1 MAARVFEAPGPGTWE
16 LDTTHFSKPLSAYA
30 AGFMSDSFVRG
41 FKQGSE
47 RYGLLMSHLQSANIH
62 GFSYSKPVLA
72 FAPEDA
78 PPGPPPEGY
87 FEQPELVARLQ
98 NGKKA
103 IENKLWREDLKRWDE
118 EVKPDSIRRNLE
130 LQAVDPESLN
140 SEELIQHMID
150 CYENAGEMIYRHH
163 IFTIPSIIPVGLYI
177 DKACQWSGASPG
189 EVLNLLKGSSPVSQ
203 GIAVVELEE
212 IALLLRQEDI
222 DADQFSGV
230 PPVEVLQALRSRNA
244 SIDTAIENYLH
255 IVGMQLT
262 SGYDITERY
271 ALEMPELLVG
281 NIWSA
286 LAGNAANEDQ
296 AADAAARQ
304 TIRLK
309 VPAEYRDEFDSL
321 LDEARFINRLRD
333 ERGVYNEARAFGLS
347 RRAVLEAGKRL
358 HAEGRLSQAAAL
370 LHASQEEMLAL
381 LRGESGVTVAE
392 LQEREDWYSNK
403 TTDDVPAFLG
413 PPPEPPPPLEALP
426 EDARPGA
433 AAIGAAFGNLSAPP
447 IAAAG
452 PEPVVR
458 GFAVSAGSYEGTA
471 RLIQSPADFQ
481 RLQQG
486 DVLITK
492 NTSATFN
499 VVLPMLGAI
508 VTDRGGQLSH
518 AAIIAR
524 EYGIPAL
531 VGTGN
536 ATRVIADG
544 ARVRVDG
551 VSGTVEVLS

>member
-1 MAARVFEAPGPGTWE
+1 MRARVFEAPGPGTWE
-16 LDTTHFSKPLSAYA
+16 LDTTHFSKPISAYA

-41 FKQGSE
+41 FKQGCE
-47 RYGLLMSHLQSANIH
+47 RYGLLMSHLKSVNIH

-72 FAPEDA
+72 FAAEDA

-87 FEQPELVARLQ
+87 FEQPELLARLE

-103 IENKLWREDLKRWDE
+103 IENKLWHEDLKRWDE

-130 LQAVDPESLN
+130 LQAINPESLD
-140 SEELIQHMID
+140 SEGLVQHMID

-163 IFTIPSIIPVGLYI
+163 IFTIPSIIPVGLYL
-177 DKACQWSGASPG
+177 DKVCRWSGAAPG
-189 EVLNLLKGSSPVSQ
+189 VVLNLLKGSSPVSK
-203 GIAVVELEE
+203 GIATAELEE
-212 IALLLRQEDI
+212 IALLLREADI
-222 DADQFSGV
+222 DADKFSGMA
-230 PPVEVLQALRSRNA
+230 PVEVLQALRSRNGN
-244 SIDTAIENYLH
+244 INTAIENYLH

-271 ALEMPELLVG
+271 ALEMPEILVA

-286 LAGNAANEDQ
+286 LAGNAASENQ
-296 AADAAARQ
+296 AADEAARQ
-304 TIRLK
+304 AMRLK

-321 LDEARFINRLRD
+321 LAEACFINRLRD

-347 RRAVLEAGKRL
+347 RRAVLQAGKRL
-358 HAEGRLSQAAAL
+358 HAEGRLPQAAAL
-370 LHASQEEMLAL
+370 LHASHEEMLAL
-381 LRGESGVTVAE
+381 LSGENSVSVAE
-392 LQEREDWYSNK
+392 LQQREDWYNSK
-403 TTDDVPAFLG
+403 TTDDAPAFLG
-413 PPPEPPPPLEALP
+413 PPPEPPQPLEALP

-458 GFAVSAGSYEGTA
+458 GHPVSTGSYEGIA

-481 RLQQG
+481 RLQKG

-531 VGTGN
+531 VGTSN
-536 ATRVIADG
+536 ATKMIPDG

-551 VSGTVEVLS
+551 VNGTVEVLS

>member
-1 MAARVFEAPGPGTWE
+1 
-16 LDTTHFSKPLSAYA
+16 
-30 AGFMSDSFVRG
+30 
-41 FKQGSE
+41 
-47 RYGLLMSHLQSANIH
+47 
-62 GFSYSKPVLA
+62 
-72 FAPEDA
+72 
-78 PPGPPPEGY
+78 
-87 FEQPELVARLQ
+87 
-98 NGKKA
+98 
-103 IENKLWREDLKRWDE
+103 
-118 EVKPDSIRRNLE
+118 
-130 LQAVDPESLN
+130 
-140 SEELIQHMID
+140 
-150 CYENAGEMIYRHH
+150 
-163 IFTIPSIIPVGLYI
+163 
-177 DKACQWSGASPG
+177 
-189 EVLNLLKGSSPVSQ
+189 
-203 GIAVVELEE
+203 
-212 IALLLRQEDI
+212 
-222 DADQFSGV
+222 
-230 PPVEVLQALRSRNA
+230 
-244 SIDTAIENYLH
+244 
-255 IVGMQLT
+255 
-262 SGYDITERY
+262 
-271 ALEMPELLVG
+271 
-281 NIWSA
+281 
-286 LAGNAANEDQ
+286 
-296 AADAAARQ
+296 
-304 TIRLK
+304 
-309 VPAEYRDEFDSL
+309 
-321 LDEARFINRLRD
+321 
-333 ERGVYNEARAFGLS
+333 
-347 RRAVLEAGKRL
+347 
-358 HAEGRLSQAAAL
+358 
-370 LHASQEEMLAL
+370 LHASHEEMLAL

-392 LQEREDWYSNK
+392 LQQREDWYNNK

-458 GFAVSAGSYEGTA
+458 GLAVSAGSYEGTA
-471 RLIQSPADFQ
+471 RLIQSPADFE

>member
-1 MAARVFEAPGPGTWE
+1 
-16 LDTTHFSKPLSAYA
+16 
-30 AGFMSDSFVRG
+30 MSDSFVRG

-62 GFSYSKPVLA
+62 GFSYSKPILA

-78 PPGPPPEGY
+78 PPGPPPPGY
-87 FEQPELVARLQ
+87 FEQAELLARLSS
-98 NGKKA
+98 GKKA

-130 LQAVDPESLN
+130 LQAIIPETLDHDG
-140 SEELIQHMID
+140 LVQHMID
-150 CYENAGEMIYRHH
+150 CYENASEMIYRHH
-163 IFTIPSIIPVGLYI
+163 IFTIPSIIPVGLYV
-177 DKACQWSGASPG
+177 DNACRWTGATPG
-189 EVLNLLKGSSPVSQ
+189 EVLNLLKGSSPVSK
-203 GIAVVELEE
+203 GIATAELAE
-212 IALLLRQEDI
+212 IALLLRGEGI
-222 DADQFSGV
+222 NADQFSGM
-230 PPVEVLQALRSRNA
+230 PPVEVLQALRSRNGD
-244 SIDTAIENYLH
+244 IDAAIENYLR

-271 ALEMPELLVG
+271 ALEMPEILVA

-286 LAGNAANEDQ
+286 LSGNSANENQVADEADRQ
-296 AADAAARQ
+296 AMR
-304 TIRLK
+304 RK
-309 VPAEYRDEFDSL
+309 VPAEHRDEFDAL
-321 LDEARFINRLRD
+321 LEEARLINRLRD

-347 RRAVLEAGKRL
+347 RRAVLEAGNRL
-358 HAEGRLSQAAAL
+358 RAEGRLPQAATL
-370 LHASQEEMLAL
+370 LHASHEEMLAL
-381 LRGESGVTVAE
+381 LRGESGVTVAH
-392 LQEREDWYSNK
+392 LKEREDWYNTK

-413 PPPEPPPPLEALP
+413 PPPVPPPPLEALP
-426 EDARPGA
+426 EDARLGT
-433 AAIGAAFGNLSAPP
+433 AAIGAALGNLSAQP
-447 IAAAG
+447 IAVTK
-452 PEPVVR
+452 PEQIVR
-458 GFAVSAGSYEGTA
+458 GHPVSAGSYEGIA

-531 VGTGN
+531 VGTGD
-536 ATRVIADG
+536 ATKVIPDG

-551 VSGTVEVLS
+551 VSGSIEVIS

>member
-1 MAARVFEAPGPGTWE
+1 MVE
-16 LDTTHFSKPLSAYA
+16 
-30 AGFMSDSFVRG
+30 
-41 FKQGSE
+41 
-47 RYGLLMSHLQSANIH
+47 
-62 GFSYSKPVLA
+62 
-72 FAPEDA
+72 
-78 PPGPPPEGY
+78 
-87 FEQPELVARLQ
+87 
-98 NGKKA
+98 
-103 IENKLWREDLKRWDE
+103 
-118 EVKPDSIRRNLE
+118 
-130 LQAVDPESLN
+130 
-140 SEELIQHMID
+140 

-177 DKACQWSGASPG
+177 DKVCQWSNASPG
-189 EVLNLLKGSSPVSQ
+189 EVLSLLKGSSPVSK
-203 GIAVVELEE
+203 GIAVAELEE
-212 IALLLRQEDI
+212 IALLLRQAGI

-230 PPVEVLQALRSRNA
+230 SPADVLQELRSR
-244 SIDTAIENYLH
+244 SGGIGEAIERYLH

-262 SGYDITERY
+262 SGYDITEHY

-286 LAGNAANEDQ
+286 LAGNAADENQ
-296 AADAAARQ
+296 TANAAARQ
-304 TIRLK
+304 EMRLK
-309 VPAEYRDEFDSL
+309 VSAEHRDEFDSL
-321 LDEARFINRLRD
+321 LDEARLINRLRD

-347 RRAVLEAGKRL
+347 RRAVLESGQNACTPRGTWP
-358 HAEGRLSQAAAL
+358 QAAVL
-370 LHASQEEMLAL
+370 LHASHEEMLAL
-381 LRGESGVTVAE
+381 LKGESSVTVAE
-392 LQEREDWYSNK
+392 LQQREDWYNTK
-403 TTDDVPAFLG
+403 TTDDVPPFLG

-433 AAIGAAFGNLSAPP
+433 AAIGAALGNLSAQP

-452 PEPVVR
+452 PEPIVR
-458 GFAVSAGSYEGTA
+458 GHPVSAGNYEGIA

-481 RLQQG
+481 SLQQG

-531 VGTGN
+531 VGTGD
-536 ATRVIADG
+536 ATRMIPDG

-551 VSGTVEVLS
+551 VNGTVEVLS

>member
-1 MAARVFEAPGPGTWE
+1 MTARVFEAPGPGTWE
-16 LDTTHFSKPLSAYA
+16 LDTTHFSKPISAYA

-47 RYGLLMSHLQSANIH
+47 RYGLLMSHLKSANIH

-87 FEQPELVARLQ
+87 FEQPELRARLQ

-103 IENKLWREDLKRWDE
+103 IENKLWHEDLKRWDE

-130 LQAVDPESLN
+130 LQAINPESLD
-140 SEELIQHMID
+140 SEGLVQHMID

-163 IFTIPSIIPVGLYI
+163 IFTIPSIIPVGLYL
-177 DKACQWSGASPG
+177 DKVCQWSGASPG
-189 EVLNLLKGSSPVSQ
+189 VVLNLLKGSSPVSK
-203 GIAVVELEE
+203 GIATAELEE
-212 IALLLRQEDI
+212 IALLLREADI
-222 DADQFSGV
+222 DADQFSDT
-230 PPVEVLQALRSRNA
+230 PPAEVLQALRSRNGN
-244 SIDTAIENYLH
+244 IDTAIENYLH

-271 ALEMPELLVG
+271 ALEMPEILVA

-286 LAGNAANEDQ
+286 LAGNAATENQ
-296 AADAAARQ
+296 AADEAARQ
-304 TIRLK
+304 AMRLK

-321 LDEARFINRLRD
+321 LAEACFINRLRD

-358 HAEGRLSQAAAL
+358 HAEGRLPQAATL
-370 LHASQEEMLAL
+370 LHASHEEMLAL
-381 LRGESGVTVAE
+381 LSGQNSVSVAE
-392 LQEREDWYSNK
+392 LQQREDWYNSK
-403 TTDDVPAFLG
+403 TTDDVPEYLG

-458 GFAVSAGSYEGTA
+458 GHPVSTGCYEGIA

-536 ATRVIADG
+536 ATKVIADG

>member
-1 MAARVFEAPGPGTWE
+1 MTVRIFEAPGPGAWE
-16 LDTTHFSKPLSAYA
+16 LDTTHFSKPLSAYTS
-30 AGFMSDSFVRG
+30 GFSSDSFERG
-41 FKQGSE
+41 FKEGTE
-47 RYGLLMSHLQSANIH
+47 RYGLLMSHLKSKNIH

-78 PPGPPPEGY
+78 PAGPPPAEY
-87 FEQPELVARLQ
+87 FEQLELLARLQ
-98 NGKKA
+98 KGKKA
-103 IENKLWREDLKRWDE
+103 IENKLWREDLKRWDD
-118 EVKPDSIRRNLE
+118 EVKPDSIRRNLG
-130 LQAVDPESLN
+130 LQAINPESLD
-140 SEELIQHMID
+140 SEGLVQHMID
-150 CYENAGEMIYRHH
+150 CYENAREMLYRHH
-163 IFTIPSIIPVGLYI
+163 IFTISSIIPVGLYLV
-177 DKACQWSGASPG
+177 DVCQWTGATPG
-189 EVLNLLKGSSPVSQ
+189 EVLNLLKGSSPVSK
-203 GIAVVELEE
+203 GIATAELEE
-212 IALLLRQEDI
+212 IALLLRQAGI
-222 DADQFSGV
+222 DTDQFSDM
-230 PPVEVLQALRSRNA
+230 PPADVLQALRSRGGGIA
-244 SIDTAIENYLH
+244 EAIENYLH

-271 ALEMPELLVG
+271 ALEMPEILVA

-286 LAGNAANEDQ
+286 LAGNAASENQ
-296 AADAAARQ
+296 AADEEARQ
-304 TIRLK
+304 AMRLK
-309 VPAEYRDEFDSL
+309 VLAEYRDEFDSL
-321 LDEARFINRLRD
+321 LAEACFINRLRD

-358 HAEGRLSQAAAL
+358 HAEGRLPQAAAL
-370 LHASQEEMLAL
+370 LHASHEEMLAL
-381 LRGESGVTVAE
+381 LSGENSVSVAE
-392 LQEREDWYSNK
+392 LQQREDWYNSK
-403 TTDDVPAFLG
+403 TTDDAPPFLG

-433 AAIGAAFGNLSAPP
+433 AAIGAAFGNLAAPP
-447 IAAAG
+447 ITDTG
-452 PEPVVR
+452 PDRMVK
-458 GFAVSAGSYEGTA
+458 GFPVSAGSYEGIA

-536 ATRVIADG
+536 ATKVIADG

-551 VSGTVEVLS
+551 VNGTVEVLS

>member
-1 MAARVFEAPGPGTWE
+1 MIAGVFEAPGPGTWE
-16 LDTTHFSKPLSAYA
+16 LDTTHFSKPISAYA
-30 AGFMSDSFVRG
+30 AGFMGDSFVRG
-41 FKQGSE
+41 FKQGCE

-72 FAPEDA
+72 FAPDDA
-78 PPGPPPEGY
+78 PPGPPPAGY
-87 FEQPELVARLQ
+87 FEQPELLARLQ

-103 IENKLWREDLKRWDE
+103 IENKLWHEDLKHWDE
-118 EVKPDSIRRNLE
+118 EVKPDSIRRNLK
-130 LQAVDPESLN
+130 LQAINPESLD
-140 SEELIQHMID
+140 SEGLIQHMID
-150 CYENAGEMIYRHH
+150 CYENTSEMIYRHH
-163 IFTIPSIIPVGLYI
+163 IFTIPSIIPVGLYVG
-177 DKACQWSGASPG
+177 DVCQWTGASPG
-189 EVLNLLKGSSPVSQ
+189 EVLSLLKGSSPVSK
-203 GIAVVELEE
+203 GIATAELAE
-212 IALLLRQEDI
+212 IALLLRGEGI
-222 DADQFSGV
+222 DADQFSGM
-230 PPVEVLQALRSRNA
+230 PPADVLQALRSRNGD
-244 SIDTAIENYLH
+244 IDAAIENYLH

-271 ALEMPELLVG
+271 ALEMPEILVA

-286 LAGNAANEDQ
+286 LTGSAADENQ
-296 AADAAARQ
+296 AADEAAR
-304 TIRLK
+304 IAMRLK
-309 VPAEYRDEFDSL
+309 VPAEHRDEFDSL

-358 HAEGRLSQAAAL
+358 HAEGRLPQAATL
-370 LHASQEEMLAL
+370 LHASHEEMLAL
-381 LRGESGVTVAE
+381 LRGESGVTVAQ
-392 LQEREDWYSNK
+392 LQEREDWYNTK

-426 EDARPGA
+426 EDARLGA
-433 AAIGAAFGNLSAPP
+433 AAIGAALGNLSAQP
-447 IAAAG
+447 IAVTK
-452 PEPVVR
+452 PEQIVR
-458 GFAVSAGSYEGTA
+458 GHPVSAGSYEGIA
-471 RLIQSPADFQ
+471 RLIQRPADFQ

-531 VGTGN
+531 VGTGD
-536 ATRVIADG
+536 ATKVIPDG

-551 VSGTVEVLS
+551 VSGSVEVIS

>member
-1 MAARVFEAPGPGTWE
+1 MTARVFEAPGPGTWE
-16 LDTTHFSKPLSAYA
+16 LDATHFSKPISAYA

-47 RYGLLMSHLQSANIH
+47 RYGLLMSHLKSAYIH

-87 FEQPELVARLQ
+87 FEQPELRARLQ

-118 EVKPDSIRRNLE
+118 EVKPDSIRRNLG
-130 LQAVDPESLN
+130 LQGINPESLD
-140 SEELIQHMID
+140 SEGLVQHMID
-150 CYENAGEMIYRHH
+150 CYENAREMLYRHH
-163 IFTIPSIIPVGLYI
+163 IFTISSIIPVGLYLV
-177 DKACQWSGASPG
+177 DVCQWTGATPG
-189 EVLNLLKGSSPVSQ
+189 EVLNLLKGSSPVSK
-203 GIAVVELEE
+203 GIATAELEE
-212 IALLLRQEDI
+212 IALLLRQAGI
-222 DADQFSGV
+222 DADQFSDM
-230 PPVEVLQALRSRNA
+230 PPADVLQALRSRGGGIA
-244 SIDTAIENYLH
+244 EAIENYLH

-271 ALEMPELLVG
+271 ALEMPEILVA

-286 LAGNAANEDQ
+286 LAGNAASENQ
-296 AADAAARQ
+296 AADEEARQ
-304 TIRLK
+304 AMRLK
-309 VPAEYRDEFDSL
+309 VLAEYRDEFDSL
-321 LDEARFINRLRD
+321 LAEACFINRLRD

-358 HAEGRLSQAAAL
+358 HAEGRLPQAAAL
-370 LHASQEEMLAL
+370 LHASHEEMLAL
-381 LRGESGVTVAE
+381 LSGENSVSVAE
-392 LQEREDWYSNK
+392 LQQREDWYNSK
-403 TTDDVPAFLG
+403 TTDDAPPFLG

-433 AAIGAAFGNLSAPP
+433 AAIGAAFGNLAAPP
-447 IAAAG
+447 ITESG
-452 PEPVVR
+452 PDRMVK
-458 GFAVSAGSYEGTA
+458 GFPVSAGSYEGIA

-481 RLQQG
+481 RLKQG

-499 VVLPMLGAI
+499 VVLPILGAI

-536 ATRVIADG
+536 ATKVIPDG

-551 VSGTVEVLS
+551 VNGTVEVLS

>member
-1 MAARVFEAPGPGTWE
+1 MIAGVFEAPGPGTWE
-16 LDTTHFSKPLSAYA
+16 LDTTHFSKPISAYA
-30 AGFMSDSFVRG
+30 AGFMGDSFVRG
-41 FKQGSE
+41 FKQGCE

-72 FAPEDA
+72 FAPDDA
-78 PPGPPPEGY
+78 PPGPPPAGY
-87 FEQPELVARLQ
+87 FEQPELLARLQ

-103 IENKLWREDLKRWDE
+103 IENKLWHEDLKHWDE
-118 EVKPDSIRRNLE
+118 EVKPDSIRRNLK
-130 LQAVDPESLN
+130 LQAINPESLD
-140 SEELIQHMID
+140 SEGLIQHMID
-150 CYENAGEMIYRHH
+150 CYENTSEMIYRHH
-163 IFTIPSIIPVGLYI
+163 IFTIPSIIPVGLYVG
-177 DKACQWSGASPG
+177 DVCQWTGASPG
-189 EVLNLLKGSSPVSQ
+189 EVLSLLKGSSPVSK
-203 GIAVVELEE
+203 GIATAELAE
-212 IALLLRQEDI
+212 IALLLRGEGI
-222 DADQFSGV
+222 DADQFSGM
-230 PPVEVLQALRSRNA
+230 PPADVLQALRSRNGD
-244 SIDTAIENYLH
+244 IDAAIENYLH

-271 ALEMPELLVG
+271 ALEMPEILVA

-286 LAGNAANEDQ
+286 LTGSVADENQ
-296 AADAAARQ
+296 AADEAAR
-304 TIRLK
+304 IAMRLK
-309 VPAEYRDEFDSL
+309 VPAEHRDEFDSL

-358 HAEGRLSQAAAL
+358 HAEGRLPQAATL
-370 LHASQEEMLAL
+370 LHASHEEMLAL
-381 LRGESGVTVAE
+381 LRGGSGVTVAQ
-392 LQEREDWYSNK
+392 LQEREDWYNTK

-413 PPPEPPPPLEALP
+413 PPPVPPPPLEALP
-426 EDARPGA
+426 EDARLGA
-433 AAIGAAFGNLSAPP
+433 AAIGAALGNLSAQP
-447 IAAAG
+447 IAVTK
-452 PEPVVR
+452 PEQIVR
-458 GFAVSAGSYEGTA
+458 GHPVSAGSYEGIA
-471 RLIQSPADFQ
+471 RLIQRPADFQ

-531 VGTGN
+531 VGTGD
-536 ATRVIADG
+536 ATKVIPDG

-551 VSGTVEVLS
+551 VSGSVEVIS

>member
-1 MAARVFEAPGPGTWE
+1 
-16 LDTTHFSKPLSAYA
+16 
-30 AGFMSDSFVRG
+30 
-41 FKQGSE
+41 
-47 RYGLLMSHLQSANIH
+47 
-62 GFSYSKPVLA
+62 
-72 FAPEDA
+72 
-78 PPGPPPEGY
+78 
-87 FEQPELVARLQ
+87 
-98 NGKKA
+98 
-103 IENKLWREDLKRWDE
+103 
-118 EVKPDSIRRNLE
+118 
-130 LQAVDPESLN
+130 
-140 SEELIQHMID
+140 
-150 CYENAGEMIYRHH
+150 
-163 IFTIPSIIPVGLYI
+163 
-177 DKACQWSGASPG
+177 
-189 EVLNLLKGSSPVSQ
+189 VLNLLKGSSPVSK

-212 IALLLRQEDI
+212 IAQLLRQEDI

-286 LAGNAANEDQ
+286 LAGNAADEDQ

-358 HAEGRLSQAAAL
+358 HAEGRLPRAAGL

-392 LQEREDWYSNK
+392 LQEREDWYNNK

-508 VTDRGGQLSH
+508 ITDRGGQLSH

>member
-1 MAARVFEAPGPGTWE
+1 MTARVFEAPGPGTWE
-16 LDTTHFSKPLSAYA
+16 LDATHFSKPLSDYA

-41 FKQGSE
+41 IKVGTE
-47 RYGLLMSHLQSANIH
+47 RYGLLMSHLESAYIH
-62 GFSYSKPVLA
+62 GFAYSKPVLA
-72 FAPEDA
+72 FAPKDA
-78 PPGPPPEGY
+78 PPGPPPAGY
-87 FEQPELVARLQ
+87 FEQPELLARLQ

-103 IENKLWREDLKRWDE
+103 IENKLWHEDLKRWDE

-130 LQAVDPESLN
+130 LQAINPGSLDN
-140 SEELIQHMID
+140 EGLVKHMID
-150 CYENAGEMIYRHH
+150 CYENASEMIYRHH
-163 IFTIPSIIPVGLYI
+163 IFTIPSIIPVGLYL
-177 DKACQWSGASPG
+177 DKVCQWTGATPG
-189 EVLNLLKGSSPVSQ
+189 EVLSLLKGSSPVSK
-203 GIAVVELEE
+203 GIAVAELEE
-212 IALLLRQEDI
+212 IVLLLRQEGI
-222 DADQFSGV
+222 DADQFRGM
-230 PPVEVLQALRSRNA
+230 PPVEVLHTLRSRNGN
-244 SIDTAIENYLH
+244 IDTAIENYLH

-286 LAGNAANEDQ
+286 LAGNTADENQ
-296 AADAAARQ
+296 AADEAARQ
-304 TIRLK
+304 AMRLK
-309 VPAEYRDEFDSL
+309 VPAEYRDEFNSL
-321 LDEARFINRLRD
+321 LDEACFINRLRD

-358 HAEGRLSQAAAL
+358 HAEGRLPQAATL
-370 LHASQEEMLAL
+370 LHASHEEMLSL
-381 LRGESGVTVAE
+381 LRGKSGPTVE
-392 LQEREDWYSNK
+392 QLQERENWYNNK

-413 PPPEPPPPLEALP
+413 PPPEPPPPLETLP
-426 EDARPGA
+426 EDARPGE
-433 AAIGAAFGNLSAPP
+433 AAIGAAFGNLAAPP
-447 IAAAG
+447 IAAAS

-458 GFAVSAGSYEGTA
+458 GHPVSAGSYEGIA

-536 ATRVIADG
+536 ATKMIADG

-551 VSGTVEVLS
+551 VAGTVEVLS

>member
-1 MAARVFEAPGPGTWE
+1 
-16 LDTTHFSKPLSAYA
+16 
-30 AGFMSDSFVRG
+30 
-41 FKQGSE
+41 
-47 RYGLLMSHLQSANIH
+47 MSHLKSASIH

-78 PPGPPPEGY
+78 PPGPPAAGY
-87 FEQPELVARLQ
+87 FEQAELLARLSE
-98 NGKKA
+98 GKKA
-103 IENKLWREDLKRWDE
+103 IENKLWHEDLKRWDE
-118 EVKPDSIRRNLE
+118 EIKPDSIRRNLE
-130 LQAVDPESLN
+130 LQAINPESLD
-140 SEELIQHMID
+140 SEGLIQHMIE

-177 DKACQWSGASPG
+177 DKVCQWSGASPG
-189 EVLNLLKGSSPVSQ
+189 EVLSLLKGSSPVSK
-203 GIAVVELEE
+203 GIAVAELEE
-212 IALLLRQEDI
+212 IALLLRQAGI

-230 PPVEVLQALRSRNA
+230 SPADVLQELRSR
-244 SIDTAIENYLH
+244 SGGIGEAIERYLH

-286 LAGNAANEDQ
+286 LAGNAADENQ
-296 AADAAARQ
+296 AADATARE
-304 TIRLK
+304 TMRLK
-309 VPAEYRDEFDSL
+309 VPAEHRGEFDSL

-358 HAEGRLSQAAAL
+358 RAEGRLPQPAAL
-370 LHASQEEMLAL
+370 LHASHEEMLTL

-392 LQEREDWYSNK
+392 LQQRENWYNTK

-426 EDARPGA
+426 EDARPGT

-458 GFAVSAGSYEGTA
+458 GHPVSTGSYEGTA

-481 RLQQG
+481 RLQPG

-536 ATRVIADG
+536 ATKVIADG

-551 VSGTVEVLS
+551 VNGTVEVLS

>member
-1 MAARVFEAPGPGTWE
+1 MTARVFEAPGPGTWE
-16 LDTTHFSKPLSAYA
+16 LDTTHFSKPISAYA
-30 AGFMSDSFVRG
+30 AGFMSASFVRG
-41 FKQGSE
+41 FKEGTE

-78 PPGPPPEGY
+78 PPGPPPAGY
-87 FEQPELVARLQ
+87 FEQPELLARIQ

-103 IENKLWREDLKRWDE
+103 IENKLWHEDLKRWDE
-118 EVKPDSIRRNLE
+118 EVKPDSIRRNLK
-130 LQAVDPESLN
+130 LQAINPESLD
-140 SEELIQHMID
+140 SEGLVQHMID
-150 CYENAGEMIYRHH
+150 CYENASEMIYRHH
-163 IFTIPSIIPVGLYI
+163 IFTIASIFPTGLYI
-177 DKACQWSGASPG
+177 DKVCQWTGASTG
-189 EVLNLLKGSSPVSQ
+189 EVLNLLKGSSPVSR
-203 GIAVVELEE
+203 GIAVAELEE
-212 IALLLRQEDI
+212 IALHLRQAGI
-222 DADQFSGV
+222 DADQFNGM
-230 PPVEVLQALRSRNA
+230 PPVGVLQALRSRGGNIEA
-244 SIDTAIENYLH
+244 AIENYLY

-271 ALEMPELLVG
+271 ALEIPELLVG

-286 LAGNAANEDQ
+286 LAGNAADENQ
-296 AADAAARQ
+296 ATDAAARQ
-304 TIRLK
+304 AMRLK

-321 LDEARFINRLRD
+321 LAEACFINRLRD

-358 HAEGRLSQAAAL
+358 HAESRLSQAAAL
-370 LHASQEEMLAL
+370 LHASHEEMLAL
-381 LRGESGVTVAE
+381 LRGESGVTAAE
-392 LQEREDWYSNK
+392 LQEREDWYNSK

-433 AAIGAAFGNLSAPP
+433 AAVGIVFGNLSAPP
-447 IAAAG
+447 IAAID
-452 PEPVVR
+452 PKPIVR
-458 GFAVSAGSYEGTA
+458 GHPVSAGSYEGIA
-471 RLIQSPADFQ
+471 RLIQSPADFE
-481 RLQQG
+481 RLQPG

-508 VTDRGGQLSH
+508 ITDRGGQLSH

-536 ATRVIADG
+536 ATREIPDG

-551 VSGTVEVLS
+551 VAGTVEVLS

>member
-1 MAARVFEAPGPGTWE
+1 MTVRDFEAPGPGTWE
-16 LDTTHFSKPLSAYA
+16 LDTTHFSRPISTYA
-30 AGFMSDSFVRG
+30 NGFMSDSFVRG

-62 GFSYSKPVLA
+62 GFSYSKPILA

-78 PPGPPPEGY
+78 PPGPPPPGY
-87 FEQPELVARLQ
+87 FEQAELLARLSS
-98 NGKKA
+98 GKKA

-130 LQAVDPESLN
+130 LQAITPESLDHDG
-140 SEELIQHMID
+140 LVQHMID
-150 CYENAGEMIYRHH
+150 CYENASEMIYRHH
-163 IFTIPSIIPVGLYI
+163 IFTIPSIIPVGLYV
-177 DKACQWSGASPG
+177 DNACRWTGATPG
-189 EVLNLLKGSSPVSQ
+189 EVLNLLKGSSPVSK
-203 GIAVVELEE
+203 GIATAELAE
-212 IALLLRQEDI
+212 IALLLRGEGI
-222 DADQFSGV
+222 DADQFSGM
-230 PPVEVLQALRSRNA
+230 PPADVLQALRSRNGD
-244 SIDTAIENYLH
+244 IDAAIENYLH

-271 ALEMPELLVG
+271 ALEMPEILVA

-286 LAGNAANEDQ
+286 LTGNSANEDQ
-296 AADAAARQ
+296 AADEADRQ
-304 TIRLK
+304 AMRLK
-309 VPAEYRDEFDSL
+309 VPAEHRDEFDAL
-321 LDEARFINRLRD
+321 LEEARLINRLRD

-358 HAEGRLSQAAAL
+358 HTEGRLPQAATL
-370 LHASQEEMLAL
+370 LHASHEEMLAL
-381 LRGESGVTVAE
+381 LRGESGVTVAQ
-392 LQEREDWYSNK
+392 LQEREDWYNTK

-413 PPPEPPPPLEALP
+413 PPPVPPPPLEALP
-426 EDARPGA
+426 EDARLGA
-433 AAIGAAFGNLSAPP
+433 AAIGAALGNLSAQP
-447 IAAAG
+447 IAVTK
-452 PEPVVR
+452 PEQIVR
-458 GFAVSAGSYEGTA
+458 GHPVSAGSYEGTA

-531 VGTGN
+531 VGTGD
-536 ATRVIADG
+536 ATKVIPDG

-551 VSGTVEVLS
+551 VSGSVEVIS